1 MWRKQAPRE
10 ILMQS
15 RIRSGSYGLYV
26 TIVLM
31 IPKALETLLSVDD
44 QSSDKYQVFLL
55 IIQADKR

>member
-1 MWRKQAPRE
+1 
-10 ILMQS
+10 MQS